1 VTSLLISGMGMS
13 QEQAAAAALRA
24 KMAQLNAMGHSL
36 DNLPPGLLPGQ
47 FDLSKLAAGNPAFG
61 QGGPGLTIEPIMRH
75 EQAAGSLSPNVHRPL
90 ALNSGGRMMGH
101 DEMADHEGDMRRDGS
116 EPMDLGLDVNQS
128 GSNHEVANSDAE
140 ENYSEDEG
148 VHNT

>member
-1 VTSLLISGMGMS
+1 
-13 QEQAAAAALRA
+13 
-24 KMAQLNAMGHSL
+24 
-36 DNLPPGLLPGQ
+36 
-47 FDLSKLAAGNPAFG
+47 
-61 QGGPGLTIEPIMRH
+61 
-75 EQAAGSLSPNVHRPL
+75 
-90 ALNSGGRMMGH
+90 
-101 DEMADHEGDMRRDGS
+101 MADHEGDMRRDGS